1 MAEAYRVFFV
11 LDRDYGER
19 LLELARS
26 GPVWIVDTPQN
37 RAVAQNLW
45 AANPNRNHLEGVTTF
60 KAGDDC
66 SSEETLINELD
77 TIDLH
82 HGSYSAD
89 PPYTVLEVIGAR
101 LSDKLENELSRF
113 GFNQFRATTGGFGAV
128 RPVPSNHVSEYGVVM
143 NDGRLAKIESEVREF
158 VRAAY
163 PEMVVRA
170 EYWAEDPSRIAL
182 FFIDEGFRELYARQ
196 RYHYLVQ
203 LIPSDYY
210 RSTLA
215 DTLWFELAPDERP
228 ETIEHPDQELI
239 ASIAPDVLGA
249 LQQKGF
255 FAALDELLCPA
266 SEKSEPQK
274 CSGDFR
280 YAKRALQACGF
291 EQSDS
296 SDVFHVLMEQGAFC
310 DCGILYNVAN
320 ESRLKTKY
328 WRASHGNQT

>member
-1 MAEAYRVFFV
+1 MAEAYRVFVV

-19 LLELARS
+19 LLELPRS

-37 RAVAQNLW
+37 RAAAQNLW
-45 AANPNRNHLEGVTTF
+45 AVNPNRNHLEGATTF
-60 KAGDDC
+60 KAGQDC
-66 SSEETLINELD
+66 SNEETLINELD

-89 PPYTVLEVIGAR
+89 PPYTVLEVIGVR

-113 GFNQFRATTGGFGAV
+113 GFNQFRATTEGFGAV
-128 RPVPSNHVSEYGVVM
+128 RPVPSNRISEYGVM
-143 NDGRLAKIESEVREF
+143 NDGHLAKIESEVRGF
-158 VRAAY
+158 VQAAY

-170 EYWAEDPSRIAL
+170 EYWTEDPSRIAL
-182 FFIDEGFRELYARQ
+182 FFIDERFRGLYARQ

-249 LQQKGF
+249 LQQKGL

-266 SEKSEPQK
+266 NEKSEPQE

-280 YAKRALQACGF
+280 YATRALQACGF

-310 DCGILYNVAN
+310 DCEILYNVAN

-328 WRASHGNQT
+328 WRASHGNRT

>member
-1 MAEAYRVFFV
+1 MAEAYRVFVV

-19 LLELARS
+19 LLELPRS

-37 RAVAQNLW
+37 RAAAQNLW
-45 AANPNRNHLEGVTTF
+45 AVNPNRNHLEGATTF
-60 KAGDDC
+60 KAGQDC
-66 SSEETLINELD
+66 SNEETLINELD

-89 PPYTVLEVIGAR
+89 PPYTVLEVIGVR

-113 GFNQFRATTGGFGAV
+113 GFNQFRATTEGFGAV
-128 RPVPSNHVSEYGVVM
+128 RPVPSNRISEYGVM
-143 NDGRLAKIESEVREF
+143 NDGHLAKIESEVRGF
-158 VRAAY
+158 VQAAY

-170 EYWAEDPSRIAL
+170 EYWTEDPSRIAL
-182 FFIDEGFRELYARQ
+182 FFIDERFRGLYARQ

-215 DTLWFELAPDERP
+215 DTVWFELAPDERP

-249 LQQKGF
+249 LQQKGL

-266 SEKSEPQK
+266 NEKSEPQE

-280 YAKRALQACGF
+280 YATRALQACGF

-310 DCGILYNVAN
+310 DCEILYNVAN

-328 WRASHGNQT
+328 WRASHGNRT